1 VLDLLLR
8 LVHLRS
14 FLKFLKE
21 APVIAC
27 ESLLFFTSS
36 VSHRTKWAMKDARTI
51 TKWDNRIKVLD
62 QFPLFK
68 DIPRD
73 SAWGRSVTRWMNLSD
88 RNGMMNVV
96 HLRV

>member
-1 VLDLLLR
+1 MLELLLR

-14 FLKFLKE
+14 YLKFLKE

-36 VSHRTKWAMKDARTI
+36 VSHRTKWAMKDALTI
-51 TKWDNRIKVLD
+51 TEWDKRIKVLD
-62 QFPLFK
+62 QFPLFNN
-68 DIPRD
+68 IPRD
-73 SAWGRSVTRWMNLSD
+73 PAWGRSVARWMDRSD
-88 RNGMMNVV
+88 RNGSMNVV